1 MRRAALLAQLDEMVR
16 QKATPF
22 NGLRSCE
29 PECLQR
35 LGCRK
40 KKASGKCKVSAVC
53 YVRQQYRIKPCA
65 RGDEVLITQG
75 AVAVTWLRTPGI
87 EASRQDLP
95 AKRRGAVCERGG
107 CCPLLSRPSAV

>member
-16 QKATPF
+16 QKAAPF

-40 KKASGKCKVSAVC
+40 KKASGKCKVSASVMC
-53 YVRQQYRIKPCA
+53 GNNTVSSP
-65 RGDEVLITQG
+65 VL
-75 AVAVTWLRTPGI
+75 
-87 EASRQDLP
+87 EESR
-95 AKRRGAVCERGG
+95 C
-107 CCPLLSRPSAV
+107 